1 MGLIDVAV
9 TLSTLVILELILGV
23 DNLIFLSILT
33 EKLPSHD
40 RKRARYWGLMFAWVT
55 RLFLLAFAVVLVK
68 LNDTLFVWNDT
79 KFSVHTLFLL
89 IGGFFL
95 VAKAIQEIHLEMTPD
110 SLQISAGKKRQSFWQ
125 VVIQVGMMDVIFS
138 IDSVMTAIGLTA
150 EFWIMAVSISIAI
163 LGMIYLSATI
173 SKFIHAYP
181 TVKMLA
187 LCFLLLIG
195 TFLVADGFSFHIP
208 REYLYVVLFFSLGIE
223 TLNILKIKQH
233 KKARLKKR

>member
-1 MGLIDVAV
+1 MSSVDVAV
-9 TLSTLVILELILGV
+9 TLSTLVILEIILGV

-33 EKLPSHD
+33 EKLPIQD
-40 RKRARYWGLMFAWVT
+40 RKRARYWGLTFAWIT

-68 LNDTLFVWNDT
+68 LNDPLFEWGNK
-79 KFSVHTLFLL
+79 KFSIHTLFLL

-95 VAKAIQEIHLEMTPD
+95 VAKAIQEIHLEMTPR
-110 SLQISAGKKRQSFWQ
+110 SMMISESKKRQSFWQ

-163 LGMIYLSATI
+163 IGMIYLSAAIT
-173 SKFIHAYP
+173 KFIQSYP

-208 REYLYVVLFFSLGIE
+208 REYLYVVLFFSLAIE
-223 TLNILKIKQH
+223 ILNILKIKRH
-233 KKARLKKR
+233 KQAKHR

>member
-1 MGLIDVAV
+1 MGLLDVVV

-40 RKRARYWGLMFAWVT
+40 RKRARYWGLTFAWVT

-79 KFSVHTLFLL
+79 NFSIHTLFLL

-95 VAKAIQEIHLEMTPD
+95 VAKAIQEIHLEMTPH
-110 SLQISAGKKRQSFWQ
+110 SLLVSESKKRQSFWK

-138 IDSVMTAIGLTA
+138 IDSVMTAIGLTR
-150 EFWIMAVSISIAI
+150 EFWIMATSISIAI
-163 LGMIYLSATI
+163 IGMIYLSATI
-173 SKFIHAYP
+173 TKFIHAYP
-181 TVKMLA
+181 TLKMLA

-223 TLNILKIKQH
+223 TLNILKIKRH
-233 KKARLKKR
+233 KKARLKK

>member
-1 MGLIDVAV
+1 MSLVDVAV
-9 TLSTLVILELILGV
+9 TLSTLVILEIILGV

-33 EKLPSHD
+33 EKLPIQD
-40 RKRARYWGLMFAWVT
+40 RKRARYWGLTFAWIT

-68 LNDTLFVWNDT
+68 LNDPLFEWGSK
-79 KFSVHTLFLL
+79 KFSIHTLFLL

-95 VAKAIQEIHLEMTPD
+95 VAKAIQEIHLEMTPR
-110 SLQISAGKKRQSFWQ
+110 SMMISESKKRQSFWQ

-163 LGMIYLSATI
+163 IGMIYLSAAIT
-173 SKFIHAYP
+173 KFIQAYP

-208 REYLYVVLFFSLGIE
+208 REYLYVVLFFSLAIE
-223 TLNILKIKQH
+223 ILNILKIKRH
-233 KKARLKKR
+233 KQAKHR